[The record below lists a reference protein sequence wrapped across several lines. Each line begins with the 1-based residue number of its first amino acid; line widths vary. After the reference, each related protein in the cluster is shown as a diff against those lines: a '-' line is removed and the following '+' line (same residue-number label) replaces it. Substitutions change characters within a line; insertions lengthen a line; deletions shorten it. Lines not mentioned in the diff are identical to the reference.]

1 MPGDS
6 AGARHRLEPSNAS
19 SHQRVF
25 PAVQAQLLAVGLFH
39 EVDARTSTRSKIAY
53 EYSGTFVRSE
63 PMMAARFAAMGFA
76 KEQIDG
82 LFAAAS
88 KL

>member
-1 MPGDS
+1 MNP
-6 AGARHRLEPSNAS
+6 PT
-19 SHQRVF
+19 
-25 PAVQAQLLAVGLFH
+25 PAVTSGSSRQFWLQLLAVGLLH
-39 EVDARTSTRSKIAY
+39 EVDAWTATQPKIAY

-82 LFAAAS
+82 LFAVAS
-88 KL
+88 NL